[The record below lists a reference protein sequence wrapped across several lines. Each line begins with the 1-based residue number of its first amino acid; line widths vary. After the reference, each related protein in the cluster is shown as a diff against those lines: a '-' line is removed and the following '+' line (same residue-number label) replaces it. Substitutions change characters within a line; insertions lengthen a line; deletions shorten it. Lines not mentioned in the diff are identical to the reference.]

1 MASKRTDIRLANE
14 AWESLMTAYSRLS
27 TTFGAEPIW
36 GEVSMREYDVL
47 YTLRKQGGPM
57 RISDLRSGVLLSQ
70 PALSRMV
77 DRLVSR
83 GLLLRETDPDDGR
96 AVLVQL
102 SEEGARVQREV
113 GRAHGRD
120 VGGAMRALEPEE
132 LTELKR
138 LTQKLLDA
146 QAAQGAPGK
155 HDETETGTRS

>member
-1 MASKRTDIRLANE
+1 
-14 AWESLMTAYSRLS
+14 MTAYSRLS

-57 RISDLRSGVLLSQ
+57 RINDLRSGVLLSQ

-83 GLLLRETDPDDGR
+83 GLLLRETDPDDRR

-120 VGGAMRALEPEE
+120 VGGAMRALEAEE

-138 LTQKLLDA
+138 LTQKLLNA
-146 QAAQGAPGK
+146 QAAQGAPGE
-155 HDETETGTRS
+155 HDET